1 MKNESGFRC
10 SMSIDTNTQEIG
22 VIAMSGS
29 KENAIDWFNDESFAT
44 VTISNH
50 KILNYLLANQSEIE
64 VLRKPEENDGY
75 LLARVPKSWI
85 RIRKQRK
92 SRALSE
98 EDKAAIAA
106 RLKAARKK

>member
-1 MKNESGFRC
+1 MFTRLSQLREK
-10 SMSIDTNTQEIG
+10 
-22 VIAMSGS
+22 VIAMSNS
-29 KENAIDWFNDESFAT
+29 KENAIDWFNNESFAT
-44 VTISNH
+44 VTISNR